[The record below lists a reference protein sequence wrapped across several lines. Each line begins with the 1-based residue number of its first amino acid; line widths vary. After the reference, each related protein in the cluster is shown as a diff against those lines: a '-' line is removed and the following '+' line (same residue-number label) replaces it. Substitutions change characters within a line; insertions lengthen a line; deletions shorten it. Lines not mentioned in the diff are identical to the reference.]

1 MAIYLNDD
9 VTYEIAPSSHS
20 TCDAYRGA
28 GEPRGVVLPFY
39 LLADKSGSMDRVI
52 GEVNTGLSGTLDAL
66 ESHPMTASKVRFS
79 VIGFNNQAD
88 VVLPMS
94 DLREVEAMEELVA
107 SGGTSYAAA
116 FRLLKSIIEAD
127 VRSLK
132 EQGYMVHR
140 PAVFFLSD
148 GVPTDSIYE
157 WETALA
163 ELTSSS
169 FPAHPNIIAFGMGDA
184 DERVIAKVATKD
196 GFAFRHAGSSDLGQ
210 AVADF
215 MEALT
220 RSIIASGSAVAQGQP
235 LQIPKPAGFLTIEPD
250 VI

>member
-1 MAIYLNDD
+1 M
-9 VTYEIAPSSHS
+9 
-20 TCDAYRGA
+20 
-28 GEPRGVVLPFY
+28 
-39 LLADKSGSMDRVI
+39 GS
-52 GEVNTGLSGTLDAL
+52 LDAL
-66 ESHPMTASKVRFS
+66 ESHPMAASKVRLS

-94 DLREVEAMEELVA
+94 DLREVEAIDELA
-107 SGGTSYAAA
+107 AYGGTSYAAA
-116 FRLLKSIIEAD
+116 FRLLKSMIDSD

-132 EQGYMVHR
+132 EQGYKVHR

-148 GVPTDSIYE
+148 GVPTDSNYE
-157 WETALA
+157 WESALA
-163 ELTSSS
+163 ELTSPS

-184 DERVIAKVATKD
+184 DERVIAKVATKE
-196 GFAFRHAGSSDLGQ
+196 GFAFRHAGSGDLGQ

-220 RSIIASGSAVAQGQP
+220 HSIIASGSVVAQGQP
-235 LQIPKPAGFLTIEPD
+235 LQIAKPAGFLTIEAD